1 MAFQQLQQRLASC
14 SQASCSYAARPAAFR
29 SQQTSST
36 NGSRHTKLNLQ
47 QYRSRQACRAADGDD
62 DSTAAAQI
70 ALDPRNDTVY
80 DRMTFATNITPDY
93 EDPQWVERVDDWEE
107 FWYSTEDEELD
118 ADEDLSPAERSE
130 QSLERARK
138 CSRPAPG
145 FTTLC
150 PPFMTL
156 LRTSRQA
163 TGAARQNSS
172 I

>member
-1 MAFQQLQQRLASC
+1 
-14 SQASCSYAARPAAFR
+14 
-29 SQQTSST
+29 
-36 NGSRHTKLNLQ
+36 
-47 QYRSRQACRAADGDD
+47 
-62 DSTAAAQI
+62 
-70 ALDPRNDTVY
+70 
-80 DRMTFATNITPDY
+80 MTFSTNITPDY

-172 I
+172 ILAAVILRQRQLAIEHTVLEANSLMMWKSLTGCCVNRTQQMHWW